1 MEGGECR
8 GVMALNLEDGSI
20 HRFRARHTVLA
31 TGCVFVCECVCTY
44 FLKCATW
51 KKLTVC
57 NRDSHLN
64 LT

>member
-31 TGCVFVCECVCTY
+31 TGCVFVFECVCMY
-44 FLKCATW
+44 LLKLQLGKNSQCAIET
-51 KKLTVC
+51 LI
-57 NRDSHLN
+57 
-64 LT
+64 

>member
-31 TGCVFVCECVCTY
+31 TGCVSVC
-44 FLKCATW
+44 A
-51 KKLTVC
+51 
-57 NRDSHLN
+57 
-64 LT
+64 